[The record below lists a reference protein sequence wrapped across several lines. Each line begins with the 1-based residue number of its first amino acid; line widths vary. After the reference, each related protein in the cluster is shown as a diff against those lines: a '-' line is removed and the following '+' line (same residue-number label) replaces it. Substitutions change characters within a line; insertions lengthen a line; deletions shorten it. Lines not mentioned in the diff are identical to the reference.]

1 MQKVFSNYCGNK
13 KFARGEIQFQST
25 HVWIFQIDDAT
36 ATDKLSD
43 ESAI

>member
-1 MQKVFSNYCGNK
+1 MQKIFSNYCGNK

-25 HVWIFQIDDAT
+25 HVWIFQVDD

-43 ESAI
+43 EPAITV